1 MFAFL
6 TAFGFI
12 SVMITGSSF
21 LGRLILGNREIYSA
35 PFFKPSIQIAIGSLI
50 LSYAVFVL
58 ACLHTVSPNS
68 LRWLFTIVS
77 VLALFEITC
86 FFAGLKNRW
95 VEIARTTIR
104 TVSRNDIGFAILFM
118 LLTIWTLIQTILPPS
133 DRDELIYHLAVPKE
147 IFASGGFKLFP
158 DNIYACFP
166 QLGEMFFVWSMG
178 VLNKTGSEIAS
189 KLHHVSFGFLL
200 VLTLYGYARSYLPR
214 KYSFLAA
221 LLLLITPSITAT
233 FPLAY
238 VDLTFALYA
247 FLALLCLQKF
257 LETPTFFNSVLL
269 GLFCGAAGA
278 TKYTGISYAAI
289 ILCVIL
295 IYRFLNRQKP
305 YLRYVP
311 IFLAISGVVI
321 LPYLARNFYF
331 TGWPLFPFSFLGGT
345 IREGINWDRDRSEL
359 FVQFLTSFGA
369 RVGQGSFL
377 QDALG
382 PILVFINGKF
392 NSPEHFDGVLGPV
405 FLLIPFLLWK
415 KINTAQI
422 KFLLVFTALFF
433 FYWVCTTKQ
442 VRFLFPLLPVL
453 CFLLAYGVY
462 ESRNKRTWLFVL
474 LPFML
479 TNIWQ
484 GTQETFK
491 EHPLAYLSGK
501 ESRENYLVRQWGG
514 LAMYFE
520 ANKRLAYTDQV
531 YLIHMKNYVY
541 YLDCP
546 WRADFIFERYWLEKT
561 LEHTH
566 TPLDLL
572 NRFEQRGITHLLINE
587 ELISTPPAGLEGQ
600 PKELFEKF
608 LLQQTTEI
616 KRLKHFAL
624 LQLGSHD

>member
-21 LGRLILGNREIYSA
+21 LGWLILGKREIYSA

-50 LSYAVFVL
+50 LSYTVFVL
-58 ACLHTVSPNS
+58 ACIHAVSPNS
-68 LRWLFTIVS
+68 LRWLFAIVS
-77 VLALFEITC
+77 VLALFKITC

-95 VEIARTTIR
+95 AETVRTTIR
-104 TVSRNDIGFAILFM
+104 TVSRGDIGFAILFT
-118 LLTIWTLIQTILPPS
+118 LLATWTLTQTILPPS
-133 DRDELIYHLAVPKE
+133 DRDELIYHLAMPKE

-158 DNIYACFP
+158 DNIYAYFP

-178 VLNKTGSEIAS
+178 ILGKTSTEIAC

-200 VLTLYGYARSYLPR
+200 LLTLYGYARSYLPR
-214 KYSFLAA
+214 KYSFLAC

-257 LETPTFFNSVLL
+257 LEAPNFFNSILL
-269 GLFCGAAGA
+269 GLLCGAAGA

-295 IYRFLNRQKP
+295 IYRFLNREKP

-311 IFLAISGVVI
+311 IFLAIFGLVI
-321 LPYLARNFYF
+321 LPYAARNFYF
-331 TGWPLFPFSFLGGT
+331 TGWPLFPFSFLSGNLH
-345 IREGINWDRDRSEL
+345 EGINWDSERAEL

-369 RVGQGSFL
+369 QVGQGSFL
-377 QDALG
+377 QDVLS
-382 PILVFINGKF
+382 PILVFVNGKF
-392 NSPEHFDGVLGPV
+392 NSPEHFDGVLGPI

-415 KINTAQI
+415 KINTAHI
-422 KFLLVFTALFF
+422 KFLLVFTTLFF

-442 VRFLFPLLPVL
+442 VRFLFPSLPVL

-462 ESRNKRTWLFVL
+462 ESRNKRVHLFIL
-474 LPFML
+474 IPLML
-479 TNIWQ
+479 INIWQ
-484 GTQETFK
+484 GAQETFK
-491 EHPLAYLSGK
+491 THPLAYLFGK
-501 ESRENYLVRQWGG
+501 ESRETYLARQWEG

-520 ANKRLAYTDQV
+520 ANEELARTDQV

-541 YLDCP
+541 YLDRP

-561 LEHTH
+561 LEGTH
-566 TPLDLL
+566 TSLDLL
-572 NRFEQRGITHLLINE
+572 HHFEQRGITHLLINE
-587 ELISTPPAGLEGQ
+587 ELTSLPPAGLEGQ
-600 PKELFEKF
+600 AKELFKEF
-608 LLQQTTEI
+608 LLQQTTDI
-616 KRLKHFAL
+616 KRFKHFSL
-624 LQLGSHD
+624 LKLHSHD